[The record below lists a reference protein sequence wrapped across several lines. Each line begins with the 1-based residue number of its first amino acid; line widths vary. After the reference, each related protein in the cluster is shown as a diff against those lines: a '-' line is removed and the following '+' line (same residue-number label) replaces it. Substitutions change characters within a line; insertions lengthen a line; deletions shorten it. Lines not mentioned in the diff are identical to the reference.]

1 MKRIAFILLLC
12 VSIGKLFAQ
21 ESAKLYNAGNDA
33 LKAKD
38 YAKALEN
45 YEKAAAV
52 WGTAPQD
59 FGMLYNCG
67 ICAIQLKDY
76 EKAIKYFDQCYANNF
91 KPEDALYYKAVLNKM
106 LKNNDVYLKLLDE
119 GIAKFPENAK
129 FKGEISKNHFAAGVS
144 RYNAGNTILKG
155 AVDKIN
161 TKKFKDANDPG
172 YKAEVAKAK
181 KEFSDAIPS
190 FDKAIEMNPA
200 DAKAQELKVAC
211 EKQVKAL

>member
-1 MKRIAFILLLC
+1 MKRIAFFLLMCL
-12 VSIGKLFAQ
+12 SIGTLFAQ

-45 YEKAAAV
+45 YEKAVAV

-59 FGMLYNCG
+59 FGMFYNCG

-76 EKAIKYFDQCYANNF
+76 EKAIKYFDLCYTNNF

-106 LKNNDVYLKLLDE
+106 LKNNDAYLKILDE

-129 FKGEISKNHFAAGVS
+129 FKGEISKNQFAAGVS
-144 RYNAGNTILKG
+144 HYNAGNTLLKG

-161 TKKFKDANDPG
+161 AKKYKDANDPG

-190 FDKAIEMNPA
+190 FDKAIELNPA
-200 DAKAQELKVAC
+200 DEKAKEIKAAC